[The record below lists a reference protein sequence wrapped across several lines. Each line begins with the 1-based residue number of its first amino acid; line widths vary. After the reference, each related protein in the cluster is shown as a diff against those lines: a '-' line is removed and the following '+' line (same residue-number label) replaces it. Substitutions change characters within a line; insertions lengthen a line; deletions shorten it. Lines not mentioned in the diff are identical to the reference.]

1 MKRNIW
7 ILLLVYRLEII
18 YGQGFASNTHNTQCE
33 RAIRDNAKRLRFL
46 CPCSIKANTDEI
58 LCVNYEHL
66 HMSATENSK
75 PCTCKRH
82 RSRLR
87 LMHAC
92 RFFVCVFRECRSRIL
107 CVQTFAAHFTNN
119 YAHLLCFALFHF
131 ISFRFYVHAQYS
143 LTCSNSVDVLFED
156 VFLIVGYKWTSN
168 AGTYRDFIFECWP
181 KHVNQHLLHSDSATQ
196 NGEERKACV
205 WQRWKCVAEK
215 RSIECCYTIQHFTS
229 VWSLVD
235 YRYVCMYFCHFACSA
250 ASKFMH
256 VQFVENK
263 RRTEMQAPFG
273 TAHPRWVIF
282 NLQNLNEHSIY
293 ILGAHFVYWN
303 RRKRMG
309 KKIEIFYVGCFD
321 LFLSGYEKKTA

>member
-1 MKRNIW
+1 MNIYTCLPLK
-7 ILLLVYRLEII
+7 IASRVLANATAHVYVW
-18 YGQGFASNTHNTQCE
+18 C
-33 RAIRDNAKRLRFL
+33 
-46 CPCSIKANTDEI
+46 
-58 LCVNYEHL
+58 
-66 HMSATENSK
+66 
-75 PCTCKRH
+75 
-82 RSRLR
+82 
-87 LMHAC
+87 MHADFLFV
-92 RFFVCVFRECRSRIL
+92 FFVSVGRVFCVCRLLQHISQITTHI
-107 CVQTFAAHFTNN
+107 CCA
-119 YAHLLCFALFHF
+119 LLCF
-131 ISFRFYVHAQYS
+131 ISFH
-143 LTCSNSVDVLFED
+143 L
-156 VFLIVGYKWTSN
+156 VFMCTLNTLSPVRIRSMCFLRMFFWLLGYKWTSN

-196 NGEERKACV
+196 KEVNGEERKACV

-273 TAHPRWVIF
+273 TAHPRWVFF

-309 KKIEIFYVGCFD
+309 EKIEIF
-321 LFLSGYEKKTA
+321 